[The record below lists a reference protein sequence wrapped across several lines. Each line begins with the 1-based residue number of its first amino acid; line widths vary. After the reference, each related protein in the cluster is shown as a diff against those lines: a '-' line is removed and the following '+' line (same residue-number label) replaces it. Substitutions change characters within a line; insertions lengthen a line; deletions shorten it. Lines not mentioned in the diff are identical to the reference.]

1 MTNPETKSQAD
12 ADASQPPPSEAV
24 CANALQ
30 GAILNQLVKNVEK
43 IAVIEVT
50 VKQNSQKL
58 DNLDQRV
65 DSLVQHV
72 DGLDQRID
80 GLVQHVDGLDQRL
93 TNIES
98 LLGWLKWIAGG
109 IGAIALSLI
118 ANFIYSF
125 LH

>member
-1 MTNPETKSQAD
+1 MTNPETKSQY
-12 ADASQPPPSEAV
+12 E
-24 CANALQ
+24 

-58 DNLDQRV
+58 DNLDQRI
-65 DSLVQHV
+65 

-80 GLVQHVDGLDQRL
+80 GLVQRIDGLDQRIDGLVQRIDGLDQRL
-93 TNIES
+93 INIES

>member
-65 DSLVQHV
+65 D
-72 DGLDQRID
+72 GLDRRI
-80 GLVQHVDGLDQRL
+80 DGLDQRL

>member
-1 MTNPETKSQAD
+1 MTDLETKSQY
-12 ADASQPPPSEAV
+12 E
-24 CANALQ
+24 

-58 DNLDQRV
+58 DSLDQRLTSVESIVEQNSQKLDSLDQRV
-65 DSLVQHV
+65 DN
-72 DGLDQRID
+72 I
-80 GLVQHVDGLDQRL
+80 DQRL

-98 LLGWLKWIAGG
+98 LLGWLRWIAGG

-118 ANFIYSF
+118 ANFIYSL

>member
-1 MTNPETKSQAD
+1 MTNPETKSQY
-12 ADASQPPPSEAV
+12 E
-24 CANALQ
+24 

-58 DNLDQRV
+58 DNLDQRI
-65 DSLVQHV
+65 

-80 GLVQHVDGLDQRL
+80 GLVQRIDGLDQRL
-93 TNIES
+93 INIES